1 MDARAHAAWVLW
13 YLGYPDQALQRSHE
27 ALTLAGE
34 LAHPFSLAHA
44 LDCAAWLL
52 QLRREEQAVKERA
65 EAAIL
70 LATEHRFAMEA
81 AWGTTLRGWALA
93 AQGQREE
100 GIAQIR
106 QGLTAWQATEAE
118 LFLPWWLAFLAQ
130 AYGQVGQTEEGL
142 TILTEALAEAD
153 KNGERFY
160 EAELYR
166 LRGELRLQLRAQEK
180 AEEDFRQAITLARR
194 QHAKSWE
201 LRAVMSLSRLWQS
214 QGKKEEAHG
223 LLTEI
228 YGWFTEGFDTADLQ
242 DAKVL
247 LEALA

>member
-1 MDARAHAAWVLW
+1 M
-13 YLGYPDQALQRSHE
+13 
-27 ALTLAGE
+27 
-34 LAHPFSLAHA
+34 
-44 LDCAAWLL
+44 
-52 QLRREEQAVKERA
+52 
-65 EAAIL
+65 L

-118 LFLPWWLAFLAQ
+118 IFLPRWLAFLAQ

-142 TILTEALAEAD
+142 TILTEALTEAD

-214 QGKKEEAHG
+214 QGKKEEAHR